1 MQHAELYCGRRHMQ
15 EYAKGDGAMK
25 EYKNGTFYEGLPLE
39 FFLGGIRC
47 RALRIS
53 FETYRQPIPSH
64 SHSSN
69 GWELHMVAGGKG
81 RVTLN
86 GRSCSVGAGS
96 FFVTGPHVEHS
107 HISDPLEPISEYC
120 VYLKIEPLK
129 PLGGKTRHIPAF
141 LQLFLETPCWLG
153 PDPQSLLP
161 VMEQLLGELGCR
173 KTGYLTQCVSLLRQL
188 LVLAA
193 RCYEASEPARSCSL
207 PSEELPFPEQNYSLI
222 EELFLYGYRDL
233 TLEEL
238 ASQLGLS
245 PRQTER
251 LLYAQYGKTF
261 RQKKN
266 EAKMSAALLLLE
278 EDGRSITETALSL
291 GYSSPEHF
299 SAAFR
304 RYFGLSPRSWKQRR
318 ARLPKE
324 P

>member
-1 MQHAELYCGRRHMQ
+1 
-15 EYAKGDGAMK
+15 
-25 EYKNGTFYEGLPLE
+25 
-39 FFLGGIRC
+39 
-47 RALRIS
+47 
-53 FETYRQPIPSH
+53 
-64 SHSSN
+64 
-69 GWELHMVAGGKG
+69 
-81 RVTLN
+81 
-86 GRSCSVGAGS
+86 
-96 FFVTGPHVEHS
+96 
-107 HISDPLEPISEYC
+107 
-120 VYLKIEPLK
+120 
-129 PLGGKTRHIPAF
+129 
-141 LQLFLETPCWLG
+141 
-153 PDPQSLLP
+153 
-161 VMEQLLGELGCR
+161 MEQLLGELGCLI
-173 KTGYLTQCVSLLRQL
+173 TGYLTQCVSLLRQL